1 MKGTD
6 ERLVYVK
13 TALSL
18 LTLTAFCLAT
28 PAMADETLTSAAQSS
43 VANEQLRKEMIVLQS
58 DPEQASEACITAMKE
73 LHDTQAKISAAEE
86 RSSSADLTV
95 AKDVLESDYEN
106 AIEMCGPDARR
117 LCTAQDRPAKLAQAC
132 AALKS
137 ETD

>member
-1 MKGTD
+1 MKG
-6 ERLVYVK
+6 LYVK

-18 LTLTAFCLAT
+18 LTLTALWFAT
-28 PAMADETLTSAAQSS
+28 PAMADETLTSAAESS
-43 VANEQLRKEMIVLQS
+43 VANEQLRKELAVLQA
-58 DPEQASEACITAMKE
+58 DPEQASEACINAMKE
-73 LHDTQAKISAAEE
+73 LRDTQAKISAAEE

-117 LCTAQDRPAKLAQAC
+117 LCMAQDRPAKLTQPC
-132 AALKS
+132 TVLKN